1 MFVCVSRVLSA
12 KYQLNMV
19 RPVILS
25 ASVWLLLI
33 ATSNVSAGRLPQ
45 RYLPSQQYLAPQ
57 AQPSQLHYHGVSGAQ
72 SHARIGGIGGAGGV
86 AGGFGGGHRS
96 QPQIPIVR
104 SDYQS
109 DASGNYN
116 FG

>member
-1 MFVCVSRVLSA
+1 MP
-12 KYQLNMV
+12 
-19 RPVILS
+19 RPVILA
-25 ASVWLLLI
+25 ASVWLLVI
-33 ATSNVSAGRLPQ
+33 IGNVSAGRLPQ

-57 AQPSQLHYHGVSGAQ
+57 ATGQLHYHGINPGQ
-72 SHARIGGIGGAGGV
+72 SHARIGGAGV
-86 AGGFGGGHRS
+86 AGGFAAGHRS
-96 QPQIPIVR
+96 QQQQIPIVR

>member
-1 MFVCVSRVLSA
+1 MFVLESQVML
-12 KYQLNMV
+12 
-19 RPVILS
+19 RPVILA
-25 ASVWLLLI
+25 ASVWLLLFVG
-33 ATSNVSAGRLPQ
+33 NVRAGRLPQ

-57 AQPSQLHYHGVSGAQ
+57 AGSQLHYHGVGGGQ
-72 SHARIGGIGGAGGV
+72 SHARIGGIGGAGAGV
-86 AGGFGGGHRS
+86 AGGFGGSGHRS
-96 QPQIPIVR
+96 QQQQIPIVR

>member
-1 MFVCVSRVLSA
+1 
-12 KYQLNMV
+12 MV

-72 SHARIGGIGGAGGV
+72 SHGRIGGIGGAGGV